1 MLGRISIGCRRLQR
15 KTLDRC
21 GNSNTIFQYSE
32 KRSEKS
38 RKMDLCLF
46 PCRVI
51 YSVFTS
57 SFQMW
62 FRFHSLFFLRYLI
75 YLIMCFKLRSSL
87 NNGYCNTDSEVI
99 EVKGHNHI
107 KLHCLF
113 ITARSIFSDSIW
125 VITANWIYRTINI
138 VLDSTAFQL
147 SL

>member
-15 KTLDRC
+15 KALGRC
-21 GNSNTIFQYSE
+21 GNSNTIFQNSG

-38 RKMDLCLF
+38 REMDLCLF

-57 SFQMW
+57 SFQMR
-62 FRFHSLFFLRYLI
+62 FRSYSLFFPRYLI
-75 YLIMCFKLRSSL
+75 YLIMCFKLRSAL

-99 EVKGHNHI
+99 EAKGHNHI

-113 ITARSIFSDSIW
+113 ITARSIFPDSIW
-125 VITANWIYRTINI
+125 VITPN
-138 VLDSTAFQL
+138 
-147 SL
+147 